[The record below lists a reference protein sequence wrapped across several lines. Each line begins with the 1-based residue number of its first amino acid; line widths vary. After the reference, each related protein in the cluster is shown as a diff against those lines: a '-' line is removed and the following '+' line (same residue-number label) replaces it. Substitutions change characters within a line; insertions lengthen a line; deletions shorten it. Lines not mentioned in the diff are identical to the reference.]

1 MGRHIYKK
9 NAFILIVGLL
19 VLSLAACGI
28 GGSSDEKTIRVG
40 TSPGPY
46 SELFISAIK
55 PILEKEG
62 YTVKLT
68 NFSDLLQADIALS
81 EGNIDLNVDQHTA
94 YLTNFNVEK
103 QANLTPIVHIP
114 TVRAGIFSNKH
125 NTIDQVQDGAKV
137 AIPQDPSNA
146 GRAYLL
152 LQKAGWIKLKPGVTP
167 LTATQKDI
175 ISNPK
180 HLNITT
186 MDSAQIPRAMDD
198 IDFGIL
204 PGSIVYAS
212 HIDPKKSLL
221 SESLIK
227 DLELVATVDKKNIN
241 TKWAKAVVEAYKSE
255 DFKKYLAEHNKNDY
269 WYVPSDLK

>member
-1 MGRHIYKK
+1 MGRQLYKK
-9 NAFILIVGLL
+9 SVFILIIGIL
-19 VLSLAACGI
+19 VLSLAACGS
-28 GGSSDEKTIRVG
+28 GGTSDKKTIRVG

-46 SELFISAIK
+46 SELFKSAVK

-68 NFSDLLQADIALS
+68 SFSDLLQADIALS

-94 YLTNFNVEK
+94 YLTNFNQEK
-103 QANLTPIVHIP
+103 NANLTPIVHIP
-114 TVRAGIFSNKH
+114 TVRAGIFSNKYKS
-125 NTIDQVQDGAKV
+125 ISQVKNGAKV

-167 LTATQKDI
+167 LTATKKDI
-175 ISNPK
+175 VSNPK

-198 IDFGIL
+198 IDFGVL

-212 HIDPKKSLL
+212 HVNPNKSLL
-221 SESLIK
+221 SETLIK
-227 DLELVATVDKKNIN
+227 DLELAAVVNKNNKN
-241 TKWAKAVVEAYKSE
+241 TRWAKAVVKAYKSDE
-255 DFKKYLAEHNKNDY
+255 FKKYLAKHNKNGY
-269 WYVPSDLK
+269 WYVPSDLR